1 MITTVT
7 FQTQKQNDNEGEKSM
22 ENQRDDNARRW
33 LMWGLLLSWT
43 PLIPVAARLLG
54 NPHGRYALS
63 GVRDLAG
70 SVIVAFTIFGLAVT
84 GLSQVAALML
94 LLRAFPF
101 GYRIFAALS
110 ICWSGLMLILSG
122 VCIWMLLGEVV
133 MR

>member
-1 MITTVT
+1 MGHRAVLTTVT

-43 PLIPVAARLLG
+43 PLIPVAAGLLG

-70 SVIVAFTIFGLAVT
+70 SVIIAFTIFGLPVT
-84 GLSQVAALML
+84 GLSQVAA
-94 LLRAFPF
+94 
-101 GYRIFAALS
+101 I
-110 ICWSGLMLILSG
+110 ILSG